1 MHNEKWVNSA
11 NDTTFIYVYAPNRG
25 SSRYIKQI
33 LIDLKE
39 NIESNTIIVR
49 DFNIPHNNG
58 YIILDRKSIRKHW
71 L

>member
-11 NDTTFIYVYAPNRG
+11 NDTTFIYVYAPIRG
-25 SSRYIKQI
+25 SRYTKEI

-39 NIESNTIIVR
+39 NIESNTMIVR
-49 DFNIPHNNG
+49 DFNIPHNNR

-71 L
+71 M